1 MTRARIQLK
10 FLTLNPTLF
19 SAFHLDLLLLGV
31 AGGTVK
37 IEDKVVAVV
46 VVLRTFLN
54 IRTELLP
61 LRNL

>member
-10 FLTLNPTLF
+10 FLTLNSTLF
-19 SAFHLDLLLLGV
+19 PTFHLDLLLLGV

-37 IEDKVVAVV
+37 IEDKVV
-46 VVLRTFLN
+46 VVLRIFLN